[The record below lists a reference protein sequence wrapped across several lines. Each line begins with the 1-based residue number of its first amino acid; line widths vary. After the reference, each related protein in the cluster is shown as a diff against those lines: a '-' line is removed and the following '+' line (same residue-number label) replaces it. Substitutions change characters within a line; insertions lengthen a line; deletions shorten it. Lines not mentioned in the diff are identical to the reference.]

1 MYLETNSQ
9 EGIHIIFVKR
19 NSLIVNIIFLCVRG
33 EEFLSTVLKYIKSVV
48 LWHLP
53 ADLCINACSK
63 GHGGGGGGGLVTKS
77 RLNLVTPGL

>member
-1 MYLETNSQ
+1 MCQ
-9 EGIHIIFVKR
+9 R
-19 NSLIVNIIFLCVRG
+19 

-63 GHGGGGGGGLVTKS
+63 GHGGGGGGLVAKS
-77 RLNLVTPGL
+77 HLNLVTHGL